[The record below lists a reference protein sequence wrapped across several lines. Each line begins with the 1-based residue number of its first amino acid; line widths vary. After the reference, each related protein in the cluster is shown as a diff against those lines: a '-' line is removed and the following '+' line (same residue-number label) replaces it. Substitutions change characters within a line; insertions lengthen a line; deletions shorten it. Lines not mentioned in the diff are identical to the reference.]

1 MNPAGTKKS
10 LLQIVLRN
18 ANIWP
23 TWVVHEDCV
32 MAKVKMKEVPI
43 MALRGRSII
52 DQSFVGAAVK
62 GGGNIDYVCCGCDQ
76 VLFEN
81 VNYKQV
87 MHITVKCGKCGK
99 YNEIPLAHETH

>member
-1 MNPAGTKKS
+1 
-10 LLQIVLRN
+10 
-18 ANIWP
+18 
-23 TWVVHEDCV
+23 

-81 VNYKQV
+81 VDYKRV
-87 MHITVKCGKCGK
+87 MRITVKCSKCGK